1 MDSEPTIENSDN
13 HQKANKFT
21 QGNILRSLMSLA
33 FPIIMANILQT
44 MYQLIDTFWLGR
56 LGANAVAAVSLSF
69 PILFLVLALG
79 GGLTL
84 AGTVLVSQYKGAGNQ
99 ELLNYSSSQ
108 TVFVV
113 FFISIFLAGVG
124 FFAAGPMMTLV
135 GAGPEI
141 YSDSVTY
148 FKVSSIG
155 FVFLFMFFVFQSLM
169 RGIGDVI
176 FPMFIVLGTVFL
188 NLLLDPLFIFGYG
201 PIPGYG
207 VAGAAVASVLTQGIS
222 AVVGIGVLFRG
233 KRGIRIR
240 LSQMRFDFKWTK
252 RLFELGLPA
261 GLDQSTRAGAM
272 TVMVMLITA
281 FGSEAVAAYG
291 VGARILSL
299 VIVPALGFSIAT
311 TSLVGQNIGAK
322 QIDRAEKIGNLSS
335 SIAFFGL
342 SGVGVIFFVFAEQI
356 IGFFIPND
364 PQVIQDGALFIKIMA
379 PSFGLLGIQQVMNGV
394 FNGAGFTKAS
404 MMLSVFSLWIIRF
417 PLAYM
422 LSNKTPL
429 GVVGIFWAF
438 PISNFIAAGA
448 GFIYYKMGYWKRRLD
463 PPTPEV
469 DDMFY

>member
-1 MDSEPTIENSDN
+1 MARKSGKSGHVNQITS
-13 HQKANKFT
+13 NKFT
-21 QGNILRSLMSLA
+21 EGNILRSLTSLA

-69 PILFLVLALG
+69 PILFLILALG

-99 ELLNYSSSQ
+99 KMIDYSSSQ

-113 FFISIFLAGVG
+113 FIISIFLAALG
-124 FFAAGPMMTLV
+124 FFAAGPMMKLV

-141 YSDSVTY
+141 YQDSVTY
-148 FKVSSIG
+148 FQVSSLG
-155 FVFLFMFFVFQSLM
+155 FVFLFLFFVFQSLM
-169 RGIGDVI
+169 RGIGNVI

-207 VAGAAVASVLTQGIS
+207 VAGAAVASIFTQALS
-222 AVVGIGVLFRG
+222 ALAGMLVLFRG
-233 KRGIRIR
+233 KKGIRIHF
-240 LSQMRFDFKWTK
+240 SQMKFDFKWTRK
-252 RLFELGLPA
+252 LFELGLPA

-272 TVMVMLITA
+272 TVMVMLVTG
-281 FGSEAVAAYG
+281 FGSEMVAAYG

-299 VIVPALGFSIAT
+299 VIIPALGFSIAT

-322 QIDRAEKIGNLSS
+322 QIKRAEAIGNLSS
-335 SIAFFGL
+335 KIAFFGL
-342 SGVGVIFFVFAEQI
+342 TAVGIIFFIFAESI
-356 IGFFIPND
+356 IAFFVPND
-364 PQVIQDGALFIKIMA
+364 PEVIKGGALFIKIMA

-422 LSNKTPL
+422 LSHKTGL
-429 GVVGIFWAF
+429 GPAGIYWSF
-438 PISNFIAAGA
+438 PISNLIAAA
-448 GFIYYKMGYWKRRLD
+448 TGFVYYKMGYWKKRLE
-463 PPTPEV
+463 PREPEWIV
-469 DDMFY
+469 G

>member
-1 MDSEPTIENSDN
+1 
-13 HQKANKFT
+13 
-21 QGNILRSLMSLA
+21 
-33 FPIIMANILQT
+33 MANILQT

-69 PILFLVLALG
+69 PILFLILALG

-99 ELLNYSSSQ
+99 KMVDYSSSQ

-113 FFISIFLAGVG
+113 FFISIFLAALG

-141 YSDSVTY
+141 YADSVTY
-148 FKVSSIG
+148 FQVSSLG
-155 FVFLFMFFVFQSLM
+155 FVFLFLFFVFQSLM
-169 RGIGDVI
+169 RGIGNVI

-207 VAGAAVASVLTQGIS
+207 VAGAAVASIFTQALS
-222 AVVGIGVLFRG
+222 ALVGILVLFRG
-233 KRGIRIR
+233 KKGIRIHF
-240 LSQMRFDFKWTK
+240 SQMKFDFKWTK

-272 TVMVMLITA
+272 TVMVMLVTG
-281 FGSEAVAAYG
+281 FGSEMVAAYG

-299 VIVPALGFSIAT
+299 VIIPALGFSIAT

-322 QIDRAEKIGNLSS
+322 QLKRAEKIGNLSS
-335 SIAFFGL
+335 GIAFFGL
-342 SGVGVIFFVFAEQI
+342 TAVGIIFFIFAEGI
-356 IGFFIPND
+356 IAFFVPDD
-364 PQVIQDGALFIKIMA
+364 PEVIKGGALFIKIMA
-379 PSFGLLGIQQVMNGV
+379 PSFGLLGVQQVMNGV

-417 PLAYM
+417 PLAFM
-422 LSNKTPL
+422 LSHKTGL
-429 GVVGIFWAF
+429 GPAGIYWSF
-438 PISNFIAAGA
+438 PISNLIAAA
-448 GFIYYKMGYWKRRLD
+448 TGFAYYKMGYWKKRLKPHD
-463 PPTPEV
+463 PEWIAG
-469 DDMFY
+469 